1 MPNIFNEMRD
11 QLRPL
16 MHVHDI
22 QCRTAQDLIRE
33 QLRFVSECFEASV
46 RHANELRANPTAM
59 SVLRA
64 PLDTSRDIG
73 QTWINTRGRQWRIV
87 VAGMT
92 ELTGALSPGNDAD
105 ARATVEQSGR

>member
-1 MPNIFNEMRD
+1 MHNIFSEMRD

-22 QCRTAQDLIRE
+22 QCRTAQDLMRE
-33 QLRFVSECFEASV
+33 QLRFVSECFEAGV
-46 RHANELRANPTAM
+46 RHSSALRANPTAL

-87 VAGMT
+87 VAGIT
-92 ELTGALSPGNDAD
+92 ELAGALSPGNEAD
-105 ARATVEQSGR
+105 ARATVEQPGE